1 RAAWSRAIALGGENA
16 GRLAARGEAA
26 VLESGGVVV
35 PAARQDFARAEA
47 LDPREPRTQ
56 YYLGLAEIEDGKKD
70 VAIKRWKAL
79 LASAPADASWRRSV
93 EAELAALENPGLE
106 NPGLAGPG
114 PSAEQVGAAAQMS
127 PEA

>member
-1 RAAWSRAIALGGENA
+1 
-16 GRLAARGEAA
+16 
-26 VLESGGVVV
+26 
-35 PAARQDFARAEA
+35 
-47 LDPREPRTQ
+47 PRTQ

-127 PEA
+127 PEARQEMSEGMVSNLAARLEEAPNDLPGWLRLI